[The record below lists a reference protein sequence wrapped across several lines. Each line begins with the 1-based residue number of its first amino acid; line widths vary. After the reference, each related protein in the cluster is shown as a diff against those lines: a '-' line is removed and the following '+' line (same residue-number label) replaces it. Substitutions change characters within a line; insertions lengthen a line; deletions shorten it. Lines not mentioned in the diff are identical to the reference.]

1 MKKSRLFLLILLV
14 VLVPKV
20 CQAKQLDY
28 DYYKRLNVK
37 YAFIVGDYMFNMDN
51 GYSPSLEDIMI
62 ASRTIKEGNPTTL
75 YEIRMFPAWNY
86 FSVSEIYKNTSSNDK
101 NILENMN
108 VRYIY
113 RNNIKKANSKEFDT
127 LS

>member
-1 MKKSRLFLLILLV
+1 MKKIKFIIIILVLV
-14 VLVPKV
+14 VFTSIVN
-20 CQAKQLDY
+20 AKTLDY

-62 ASRTIKEGNPTTL
+62 ASRTIKDGNPTTL

-108 VRYIY
+108 IRYIY

>member
-1 MKKSRLFLLILLV
+1 MKKIKFIIIILVLV
-14 VLVPKV
+14 VFPSIVN
-20 CQAKQLDY
+20 AKKLDY
-28 DYYKRLNVK
+28 DYYKKLNVT

-62 ASRTIKEGNPTTL
+62 ASRTIKDGNPTTL